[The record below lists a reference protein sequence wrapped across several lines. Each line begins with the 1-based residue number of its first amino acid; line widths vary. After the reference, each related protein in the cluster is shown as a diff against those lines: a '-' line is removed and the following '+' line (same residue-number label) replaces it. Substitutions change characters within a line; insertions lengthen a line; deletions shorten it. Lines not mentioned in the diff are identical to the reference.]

1 MLGIILC
8 RGKELGLASE
18 FAFWRSPKQND
29 FCVVRNTTTN
39 WDVILQ
45 ELLCML

>member
-18 FAFWRSPKQND
+18 FAFWRSPKTI
-29 FCVVRNTTTN
+29 FV
-39 WDVILQ
+39 
-45 ELLCML
+45 LCATQQLIGT